1 MVVIMLAKAL
11 PTTTSLHLRWPEPIF
26 IRIGYV
32 FEWRFFGK
40 NDLTDFYY
48 FWILIKEL
56 WNFNGKC
63 YLFSCTPP
71 IM

>member
-1 MVVIMLAKAL
+1 MLAKAL

-32 FEWRFFGK
+32 FDWRFFGK

-48 FWILIKEL
+48 FWILIKE
-56 WNFNGKC
+56 
-63 YLFSCTPP
+63 
-71 IM
+71 